1 MKNIKTLLI
10 AILFILTGFIGF
22 AALQYF
28 DRASVAPSLEKSFSS
43 LGEQIYFTGVGDNGN
58 RISFSYGP
66 MWLSMRGGSCVSCH
80 GTDGKGSLPIMMSDE
95 EAPSITWHALTE
107 EEHEEDEHEEEEHPP
122 YDERTIKR
130 AIRDGLNPAGEE
142 IDFIMPRWQM
152 NEKEL
157 DDIIDFLKKLD

>member
-1 MKNIKTLLI
+1 MKNIRVLLLSILLI
-10 AILFILTGFIGF
+10 VTGLIGF
-22 AALQYF
+22 TGLQYYSQL
-28 DRASVAPSLEKSFSS
+28 SVAPSLEKSFSS
-43 LGEQIYFTGVGDNGN
+43 LGEQIYFTGVGDSGN

-66 MWLSMRGGSCVSCH
+66 MWLRMHGGSCVSCH

-122 YDERTIKR
+122 YEEETVKR

-157 DDIIDFLKKLD
+157 NSQIEFLKELE